1 MLSCLPILAL
11 ALSTRLPASPR
22 IAPAPLGVP
31 ASTVASELASRT
43 VTAWSPVGA
52 PLASTPRARV
62 GMSAAGGPPRWR
74 PPQASL
80 VLAPPSPAEAVAT
93 AVWSAAAEED
103 FREAKRAEAAKNE
116 VQREATEA
124 VVSRFCGDGEGP
136 KGGDGDGDGD
146 GGGSSRATV
155 VLPGGAGKT
164 VLALRIAEAMHARGA
179 CSSVLVLAPSLA
191 LVTQTIDEWQV
202 WGRGGL
208 DVERVLAVCSDADGA
223 DFTTS
228 ADEVERFLAD
238 AAAAAAPGVLVGTYN
253 SAERVAEALARR
265 GGRLDLLICDEAHRT
280 TGAAA
285 KRDARP
291 LFDARLP
298 ARRRL
303 FLTATPRLLGGDGE
317 VASMDDAALYG
328 PVVYRLPRGE
338 AEARELVV
346 PLQLVFV
353 NATVA
358 YEELTRRLPGLRVLL
373 DERALSVSREH
384 AEQAA
389 LLPAPS
395 FPPLP
400 TPAHRH
406 TLAYSLPRRGRCWPS
421 GTATSGT
428 ARAPPSPSTRPTR
441 ARRASRR
448 RRGRC

>member
-1 MLSCLPILAL
+1 M
-11 ALSTRLPASPR
+11 
-22 IAPAPLGVP
+22 
-31 ASTVASELASRT
+31 
-43 VTAWSPVGA
+43 
-52 PLASTPRARV
+52 
-62 GMSAAGGPPRWR
+62 
-74 PPQASL
+74 
-80 VLAPPSPAEAVAT
+80 
-93 AVWSAAAEED
+93 
-103 FREAKRAEAAKNE
+103 
-116 VQREATEA
+116 
-124 VVSRFCGDGEGP
+124 
-136 KGGDGDGDGD
+136 
-146 GGGSSRATV
+146 
-155 VLPGGAGKT
+155 
-164 VLALRIAEAMHARGA
+164 
-179 CSSVLVLAPSLA
+179 
-191 LVTQTIDEWQV
+191 
-202 WGRGGL
+202 
-208 DVERVLAVCSDADGA
+208 LAVCSDADGA
-223 DFTTS
+223 PFTTS
-228 ADEVERFLAD
+228 PEEVERFLAQ
-238 AAAAAAPGVLVGTYN
+238 AAADRDAPALMVGTYT
-253 SAERVAEALARR
+253 SHARVAEALARR

-328 PVVYRLPRGE
+328 PVAYRLPRGE
-338 AEARELVV
+338 AEARGLVV

-441 ARRASRR
+441 VRRASRR

>member
-1 MLSCLPILAL
+1 MAGELLTEFLEVAIHVILFERRVYPEDIF
-11 ALSTRLPASPR
+11 TRQRAF
-22 IAPAPLGVP
+22 GVP
-31 ASTVASELASRT
+31 VTMSRHPE
-43 VTAWSPVGA
+43 VNAYIKK
-52 PLASTPRARV
+52 
-62 GMSAAGGPPRWR
+62 
-74 PPQASL
+74 
-80 VLAPPSPAEAVAT
+80 VL
-93 AVWSAAAEED
+93 
-103 FREAKRAEAAKNE
+103 
-116 VQREATEA
+116 
-124 VVSRFCGDGEGP
+124 G
-136 KGGDGDGDGD
+136 
-146 GGGSSRATV
+146 
-155 VLPGGAGKT
+155 
-164 VLALRIAEAMHARGA
+164 
-179 CSSVLVLAPSLA
+179 
-191 LVTQTIDEWQV
+191 
-202 WGRGGL
+202 
-208 DVERVLAVCSDADGA
+208 
-223 DFTTS
+223 
-228 ADEVERFLAD
+228 
-238 AAAAAAPGVLVGTYN
+238 
-253 SAERVAEALARR
+253 
-265 GGRLDLLICDEAHRT
+265 
-280 TGAAA
+280 
-285 KRDARP
+285 DARP

-328 PVVYRLPRGE
+328 PVPYRLTRGE

-346 PLQLVFV
+346 PLHLVFV

-389 LLPAPS
+389 LLRAPS